1 MTHSPNQ
8 ISVGRLAKHGC
19 LLCLLAFLYTQSAFA
34 AAPFSLHEGYK
45 SAFHIGA
52 ALNSDVYV
60 AQDPTLS
67 SLARTHFD
75 LVVSGNDF
83 KWERI
88 HPRVSVYDFDRPDA
102 MVEMAELQGQT
113 VHGHVLVWHSQTPD
127 WVFEDDAGNSLTR
140 EALIERMQ
148 DHIRTVVGRYKGR
161 VATWDVVNE
170 AFNDDGSLRDSKWRQ
185 IIGDDYLEI
194 AFRTAHEVDP
204 DAILVYNDY
213 GWANDGKR
221 AAIVAMVAD
230 FQARGVPIHGLG
242 IQGHWQLTYPSLEK
256 AEQIVSDAAATGL
269 WVLLT
274 EVDCDVLPSAWE
286 HTGADISTLYEYQD
300 ELDPYTDALPADV
313 EIQQAERYQDLFE
326 IFLKYRES
334 IYTVTFWGLTD
345 ADSWLNN
352 FPVRGR
358 TNYAMVFDR
367 EGLPKSAYYSI
378 LEVAPDTF
386 TPVTYS
392 TEPYLP
398 IPLHRFK
405 RPANNSHFFTATA
418 AEYENVLKFVDS
430 GIFLYE
436 GVSHNVVG
444 NHTLNSQPVYR
455 LYNRV
460 SGSHFYT
467 AIRNEMLT
475 VLSNPNR
482 IFSYEGVAFYVFL
495 APEPGTMPVYRFYAP
510 PSGSHFFT
518 ISEAEKNVIRGSV
531 SSDELSYD
539 GVAWYAYP

>member
-1 MTHSPNQ
+1 MRTFFKSSTLCSSCLVVLLLP
-8 ISVGRLAKHGC
+8 LAVT
-19 LLCLLAFLYTQSAFA
+19 AS
-34 AAPFSLHEGYK
+34 APFSLHEAYK

-52 ALNSDVYV
+52 ALNSNVYV
-60 AQDPTLS
+60 DQDPMLS
-67 SLARTHFD
+67 KLTQDHFD

-88 HPRVSVYDFDRPDA
+88 HPREGVYDFTRPDA
-102 MVEMAELQGQT
+102 MVAMAARQGQM

-127 WVFEDDAGNSLTR
+127 WVFENDVGDPLTR
-140 EALIERMQ
+140 DELIARMQ
-148 DHIRTVVGRYKGR
+148 EHIRTVVGRYKGR
-161 VATWDVVNE
+161 IQSWDVVNE

-204 DAILVYNDY
+204 NVILVYNDY
-213 GWANDGKR
+213 GWANDGRR
-221 AAIVAMVAD
+221 AAIAAMVAD
-230 FQARGVPIHGLG
+230 FKTRGVPIHGVG

-256 AEQIVSDAAATGL
+256 AEQIVSDAAAMGL
-269 WVLLT
+269 HVLLT

-286 HTGADISTLYEYQD
+286 HTGAEISTLYEYQD
-300 ELDPYTDALPADV
+300 ELDPYTGGLPA
-313 EIQQAERYQDLFE
+313 EIESQQAERYQDLFE
-326 IFLKYRES
+326 IFLRYRES

-345 ADSWLNN
+345 EDSWLNN

-358 TNYAMVFDR
+358 TNYPMVFDR
-367 EGLPKSAYYSI
+367 EGLPKAAYYSI
-378 LEVAPDTF
+378 LDVAPDTF
-386 TPVTYS
+386 TPVTDS
-392 TEPYLP
+392 TDAYQP

-405 RPANNSHFFTATA
+405 RPANNSHFFTATD
-418 AEYENVLKFVDS
+418 AEYQSVLGFVDS

-436 GVSHNVVG
+436 GVSHHVVG

-455 LYNRV
+455 LYNRL

-467 AIRNEMLT
+467 GNRDEMLT

-482 IFSYEGVAFYVFL
+482 VFSYEGVAFYVFL
-495 APEPGTMPVYRFYAP
+495 APEIGSMPVHRFYAP

-518 ISEAEKNVIRGSV
+518 ISEAEKNAIVGSV
-531 SSDELSYD
+531 PSDELSYD